1 MGTVYS
7 NSGFE
12 SFLRTLD
19 YIANQIQINQDT
31 EFVYDK
37 DGNIVYHPNIYGN
50 RDTNITIK
58 NPKVEVKKKKE
69 NKPSN
74 KKIRRNKKNNG
85 NNSINKKELL
95 NFLKNNLKVDV
106 VGPAAYSNQYKVRLL
121 LGNEIISTSEHTI
134 HV

>member
-7 NSGFE
+7 NSGFD

-19 YIANQIQINQDT
+19 YIANQLQINQDT
-31 EFVYDK
+31 KFVYDK
-37 DGNIVYHPNIYGN
+37 DGNIVYNPNIYGD
-50 RDTNITIK
+50 RDTTITIK

-69 NKPSN
+69 KKPSN
-74 KKIRRNKKNNG
+74 KKIRRSKRNIE

-95 NFLKNNLKVDV
+95 NFLKDNLKVDI
-106 VGPAAYSNQYKVRLL
+106 VGPSAYSNQYKVRLL

>member
-1 MGTVYS
+1 MGTVY
-7 NSGFE
+7 NTGFE

-37 DGNIVYHPNIYGN
+37 DGNIVYNPNGIE
-50 RDTNITIK
+50 DATIIVK

-69 NKPSN
+69 KKPSN
-74 KKIRRNKKNNG
+74 KKIRKNKRNIE

>member
-1 MGTVYS
+1 MGTVYDT
-7 NSGFE
+7 GFE

-31 EFVYDK
+31 KFVYDK
-37 DGNIVYHPNIYGN
+37 DGNIVYNPNIFE
-50 RDTNITIK
+50 DPAIIVK

-74 KKIRRNKKNNG
+74 KKIRKSKNNLK
-85 NNSINKKELL
+85 NNSINEKELL

-106 VGPAAYSNQYKVRLL
+106 IGPSAYSNQYKVRLL